1 MRRNLQGCV
10 CGNRDE
16 VYRDASLANLPDT
29 RHIIVFFSEKR
40 ELKAHRHLVSLH
52 ALSMIYL
59 ELWV

>member
-1 MRRNLQGCV
+1 MRSNLQSCV
-10 CGNRDE
+10 CGNGDE

-40 ELKAHRHLVSLH
+40 ELNSHRHLVNLH

-59 ELWV
+59 QLWV